1 MKQMHCDLTPLR
13 RKMEPSIGSLHLALT
28 SVPLF
33 RLPLLELHFSPALG
47 ICHSAALTSYY
58 RLGSSLW
65 ARVPPNILS
74 EGTILQN
81 SCPLF

>member
-1 MKQMHCDLTPLR
+1 
-13 RKMEPSIGSLHLALT
+13 MEPSIGSLHLALT

-33 RLPLLELHFSPALG
+33 RLPLLEELHFSPALG

-58 RLGSSLW
+58 LLGSPLW
-65 ARVPPNILS
+65 ARVPSNILS

-81 SCPLF
+81 SCPEF